1 MSASIRRLY
10 EFNGFRLDAAE
21 RLLLREG
28 TPVAL
33 APKAFE
39 MLVVLVTNSG
49 RLLSKDELMQ
59 AVWAD
64 TVVEENNLDK
74 TISALR
80 KALSENETVNKL
92 IETVRGHGYRFTA
105 PVTEIA
111 AEQNEIAL
119 GVAVNGSTQS
129 LHHAADQ
136 PATVTSMTVSTPVLS
151 LVSRRQSWRLSLW
164 IKQHKGALLT
174 IALLP
179 LAIATS
185 LRLPLFKGWSE
196 EAPRELKVTRLTNGG
211 DVNSATLSA
220 DGKYFVYAEH
230 DGNMGRLWLRQ
241 VAGGQPL
248 EIVPE
253 AEQMIMGT
261 TFSPDGQFIY
271 YVRIDRRE
279 PQGALYRVPILGGPT
294 AKLLTGIASPVT
306 FSPDGRRLA
315 FVRWTRGGEET
326 HLLIAGSEGDNEQT
340 VLMRSG
346 SEHLGSYGPSWS
358 PDGKEIACQ
367 LASVPTKVGDS
378 SWSVI
383 GVNVESG
390 AFKILTAQQWEGCG
404 RIAWLSDRRGLVMIG
419 TRQGESRTTA
429 RDQVWYVSQ
438 PDGAVRRITTDLNRH
453 YYHCLGVTQDGQSL
467 LVLPYHRTSQI
478 WSVKM
483 NGQVGQARYDA
494 RTAAQLTT
502 GTSDG
507 PAGLVS
513 LSLDDGGRVV
523 YVTRTGDHVD
533 LWQMNVDGSQPKQLT
548 TDPPFLEEVTAPPDG
563 RYFVFASNRA
573 GASHL
578 FRVDR
583 DGTNLRQLTQGESN
597 EVDSDCSPDGHWIV
611 YASLPIVPNK
621 IEKYQLWKIP
631 ANGGAPIRMTE
642 SGALTPRFSPDG
654 KWISYL
660 TYQGDPARYK
670 VMVISADGG
679 APVKTFDVLDQAVL
693 NVGCRWTPE
702 GQALTYIVTNKSVSN
717 IWAQPLDG
725 GAPYPLTNFNS
736 GMIYNYAFTRDGQHL
751 FLARGYPIRDVLLI
765 KNFR

>member
-1 MSASIRRLY
+1 MSAAIRCLY
-10 EFNGFRLDAAE
+10 EFDGFRLDPAE
-21 RLLLREG
+21 RLLLHAG

-105 PVTEIA
+105 PVTKIE

-119 GVAVNGSTQS
+119 GVAVNDYTQS
-129 LHHAADQ
+129 PHHTADRS
-136 PATVTSMTVSTPVLS
+136 ATVTSMTASTPVL
-151 LVSRRQSWRLSLW
+151 LPVNGWQGRRLSLW
-164 IKQHKGALLT
+164 IKQHKGMLLT
-174 IALLP
+174 FAILP
-179 LAIATS
+179 LVIATS
-185 LRLPLFKGWSE
+185 LQLPLFKSQPE
-196 EAPRELKVTRLTNGG
+196 ESARELKVTRLTNGG

-241 VAGGQPL
+241 VTGGQPL

-253 AEQMIMGT
+253 AEQVIVGT
-261 TFSPDGQFIY
+261 TFSPDGQFVY
-271 YVRIDRRE
+271 YVRIDPRE
-279 PQGALYRVPILGGPT
+279 PQGALYRVPVLGGPVT
-294 AKLLTGIASPVT
+294 KLLTGIASPIT
-306 FSPDGRRLA
+306 FAPDGRRLA

-326 HLLIAGSEGDNEQT
+326 SLVIAGSEGGNEQT

-346 SEHLGSYGPSWS
+346 SERLGNSGPAWS

-383 GVNVESG
+383 GVNVESR
-390 AFKILTAQQWEGCG
+390 AFKLLTAQQWEGCG
-404 RIAWLSDRRGLVMIG
+404 RIAWLSDGRGLVMIG

-453 YYHCLGVTQDGQSL
+453 YYQCLGVPQDGQSL

-478 WSVKM
+478 WSVKI
-483 NGQVGQARYDA
+483 NGQGGKARYDA

-507 PAGLVS
+507 SAGLAS
-513 LSLDDGGRVV
+513 LEGGRVV
-523 YVTRTGDHVD
+523 YVARTVDHVD
-533 LWQMNVDGSQPKQLT
+533 LWQMAVDGGQPKQLT
-548 TDPPFLEEVTAPPDG
+548 TDPSFLEELTAPPDG

-573 GASHL
+573 GPSHL

-583 DGTNLRQLTQGESN
+583 DGTNLRQLTQGESI
-597 EVDSDCSPDGHWIV
+597 EFDSDCSLDGHWIV
-611 YASLPIVPNK
+611 YASLPILPDK
-621 IEKYQLWKIP
+621 IEKSQLWKIP
-631 ANGGAPIRMTE
+631 AEGGAPIRLTD
-642 SGALTPRFSPDG
+642 SGAMTPRFSPDG

-660 TYQGDPARYK
+660 TYEGDPAGYK
-670 VMVISADGG
+670 LGVISSDGG
-679 APVKTFDVLDQAVL
+679 APVKTFDALDQAVL
-693 NVGCRWTPE
+693 NVGSRWTPD
-702 GQALTYIVTNKSVSN
+702 GQALTYIVTNKFVSN
-717 IWAQPLDG
+717 LWAQPLSG
-725 GAPYPLTNFNS
+725 GAPYPLTNFSS
-736 GMIYNYAFTRDGQHL
+736 GVIYNYAFARDGQRL
-751 FLARGYPIRDVLLI
+751 FLARGYPLRDVSLI
-765 KNFR
+765 QNFR